1 MQYKGIEYQVVQ
13 TANPTGWKWTVQ
25 LDATRTRSGT
35 SYSMKS
41 AVLAAQRK
49 IDDGLPVKA
58 TRPPRKCGQLEV
70 RGVSLGL

>member
-1 MQYKGIEYQVVQ
+1 MQYKGIEYQVVL

-41 AVLAAQRK
+41 AVLEAQRR
-49 IDDGLPVKA
+49 IDKELVSVKA
-58 TRPPRKCGQLEV
+58 R
-70 RGVSLGL
+70 

>member
-58 TRPPRKCGQLEV
+58 TRPEMRTA
-70 RGVSLGL
+70 